1 MLIVESPTHAVGPI
15 AIMGLMMTTEID
27 KCDHVKAIQ
36 MFQCVL
42 MGKLLGNL
50 THRPDTSGVGL
61 QYILASNSDSAV
73 LLSVGFPL
81 KSRGP

>member
-1 MLIVESPTHAVGPI
+1 MLIVESPTHAVGLI
-15 AIMGLMMTTEID
+15 AMMGLRITTEID
-27 KCDHVKAIQ
+27 KCDHVKVIK
-36 MFQCVL
+36 MFQCV
-42 MGKLLGNL
+42 MKLLGNL

-61 QYILASNSDSAV
+61 QYILASSSDSAV